1 MSLTGWGER
10 MMMMRMIGQDWM
22 RIYRRK
28 DRPMLVGRGGERM
41 SLDECGSGW
50 VVGYDSCYY
59 DCCCYGHTNAI
70 ASDAVALLPMADHD
84 DTRSP
89 HPLHT
94 PKTQTD

>member
-1 MSLTGWGER
+1 
-10 MMMMRMIGQDWM
+10 
-22 RIYRRK
+22 
-28 DRPMLVGRGGERM
+28 MLVGRGGERM
-41 SLDECGSGW
+41 ILDDCGSGW
-50 VVGYDSCYY
+50 VGGYGSC
-59 DCCCYGHTNAI
+59 CGHTNAI